1 MIKTNSFLNNECID
15 LTKEM
20 AIVQAKDTPFTTL
33 MLNMK
38 NVDNASSK
46 IVTWREKTLDTTED
60 ISATEGSKTDIFQ
73 ASNRAEKNNV
83 CEIFKK
89 AVQVSGSAQA
99 SSVTG
104 ITDLYES
111 EINDRLAEM
120 KINIEKAIING
131 VKNDGSLTPFVRKMD
146 GILSFAPAENTVSSA
161 TLSEVNLKNTIKK
174 LWDNGL
180 GSSEFYCL
188 LNADFKEAVDT
199 IYKDQVRFIAP
210 TDTFGIVARRIE
222 TNYGIVNFVLNRH
235 MPIDKLV
242 VFDPAFV
249 RLAFLRKPF
258 TELLAKDGDYIS
270 GHVISELTL
279 KVLNQKAVA
288 MFKKTA

>member
-38 NVDNASSK
+38 NVDDASSK

-146 GILSFAPAENTVSSA
+146 GILSFAPAENTVSAA

>member
-38 NVDNASSK
+38 NVDDVSSK

-146 GILSFAPAENTVSSA
+146 GILSFAPAENTVSAA